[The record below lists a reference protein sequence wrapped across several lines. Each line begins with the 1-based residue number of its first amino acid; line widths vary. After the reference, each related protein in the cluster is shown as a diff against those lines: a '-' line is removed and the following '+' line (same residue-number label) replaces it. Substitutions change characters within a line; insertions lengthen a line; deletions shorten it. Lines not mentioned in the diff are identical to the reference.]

1 MMKKKGRMIYLPPS
15 ILDEVEDIMREDK
28 LKTRAEAFRMMY
40 KYSRVGREAK
50 RIYTLD
56 WSRVKPKKVKPKS
69 KLWGGF

>member
-1 MMKKKGRMIYLPPS
+1 MRKKGQKVYVPPS
-15 ILDEVEDIMREDK
+15 ILEEVEDIKREDK
-28 LKTRAEAFRMMY
+28 LSSRAEAFRMMY

-56 WSRVKPKKVKPKS
+56 WSRVKPKKVKPRS